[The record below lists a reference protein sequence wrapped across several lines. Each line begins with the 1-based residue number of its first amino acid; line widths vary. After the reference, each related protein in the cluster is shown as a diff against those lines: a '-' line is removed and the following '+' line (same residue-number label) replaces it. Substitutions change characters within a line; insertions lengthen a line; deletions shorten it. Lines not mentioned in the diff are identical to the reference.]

1 MIKTKASVNSI
12 VLVKV
17 KVKYVIGEEMHI
29 LESELTPF
37 EFDSRFPLEDQ
48 YDWFKIASNMA
59 DISWT
64 DLTVDEFETFQ
75 ETLDVNVLYDPVT
88 AVNLN

>member
-48 YDWFKIASNMA
+48 YDWFKIS
-59 DISWT
+59 
-64 DLTVDEFETFQ
+64 
-75 ETLDVNVLYDPVT
+75 
-88 AVNLN
+88 